1 MQCLNPTRAA
11 AGRLSVRTL
20 LLLLAAATALA
31 AQDAASDAK
40 VPDTKPPEM
49 SPAELVRVAV
59 ANEVAADKRTDVLH
73 MFRSRKETAKGSQ
86 TRLYVETQD
95 SLAAMLIA
103 INNQPLTAEQQQE
116 DTNHLTWLESNPDQ
130 LRKKRAREKED
141 DERSLRI
148 VKALPDAFHYQFV
161 GWKNGEPGL
170 GKPGDHL
177 ARLKF
182 TPNPDYS
189 PPSRVEEVLAGMEG
203 EVLIDTNCKRLA
215 LIDGTLFRDISFGW
229 GILGR
234 LNKGGHFR
242 VQQADLETG
251 DGTWGITRM
260 TLNITGKILLFK
272 SVSMISDEVLSDFQ
286 NMPAD
291 LTFAQGVKRLKA
303 EKEKLAHTQHSDQPA
318 EAKSAQAKSNSQ

>member
-1 MQCLNPTRAA
+1 MI
-11 AGRLSVRTL
+11 RTIVL
-20 LLLLAAATALA
+20 LVVAATALV
-31 AQDAASDAK
+31 AQDAANDANA
-40 VPDTKPPEM
+40 PDTKPPDL
-49 SPAELVRVAV
+49 SPAELVRLAV
-59 ANEVAADKRTDVLH
+59 ANEVAAAQQTNVLH
-73 MFRSRKETAKGSQ
+73 LFRSRKETAKGSQ

-103 INNQPLTAEQQQE
+103 INDQPLTAEQQQDE
-116 DTNHLTWLESNPDQ
+116 TNHLTWLENNPDQ

-141 DERSLRI
+141 EERSLRI
-148 VKALPDAFHYQFV
+148 VKALPGAFHYQFV

-182 TPNPDYS
+182 TPNPNYS

-203 EVLIDTNCKRLA
+203 EVLVDTDCKRLA
-215 LIDGTLFRDISFGW
+215 RIDGTLFRDISFGW
-229 GILGR
+229 GLIGH

-242 VQQADLETG
+242 VQQGDLETG
-251 DGTWGITRM
+251 DGSWGITQM

-272 SVSMISDEVLSDFQ
+272 SLSMVSDEVLSDFQ
-286 NMPAD
+286 KMPSD

-303 EKEKLAHTQHSDQPA
+303 EQEKLAHNQHSDQPA
-318 EAKSAQAKSNSQ
+318 ESRSAQAKSNSQ